1 MKIRSSLSYH
11 HRIRQAMHDI
21 ISPEYG
27 TYRLCRSTISLMHH
41 NLTASLPGSGGATQP
56 PDPLLFLM
64 P

>member
-41 NLTASLPGSGGATQP
+41 TLTASLPGSRVP
-56 PDPLLFLM
+56 HNPRIPFFF
-64 P
+64 